1 MSFAEALRDRARRSP
16 RRVVLAE
23 GDDPRVAAAAKRLA
37 DEKIAIPIVVG
48 GAGIDPATDPRVSR
62 VATLLRERR
71 PERVRDGIEAL
82 DLATDPVRFAAGL
95 VALGEADAA
104 VAGATHTTAH
114 VIRAALWAIGTAP
127 GHDTVSS
134 AFYMALPDGR
144 VLTFADCAVV
154 SDPTPDQL
162 ARIALAAAEDR
173 ARLVGDEPRVAFL
186 SYSTR
191 GSAEGPSAGKMR
203 AAAERFRVL
212 APGILADGEL
222 QGDAALA
229 ADVAERKAPGSPV
242 GGRANVLVFPNLDAG
257 NIAYKLMQYL
267 GGASAAGP
275 LFQGLARPMSDL
287 SRGASVEDII
297 TVTAMVAAQA
307 ASAES

>member
-1 MSFAEALRDRARRSP
+1 MSFAEELRARAARTP

-23 GDDPRVAAAAKRLA
+23 GGDPRVAEAARRLA

-48 GAGIDPATDPRVSR
+48 GAGIDPAKDPRLSR

-71 PERVRDGIEAL
+71 PDRVRDGIEAL

-127 GHDTVSS
+127 GHDTLSS

-144 VLTFADCAVV
+144 VLTFTDCAVV
-154 SDPTPDQL
+154 ADPTPEQL

-173 ARLVGDEPRVAFL
+173 CRLVGDAPRVAFL

-191 GSAEGPSAGKMR
+191 GSAGGPSVDKVRVATE
-203 AAAERFRVL
+203 AFRTL
-212 APGILADGEL
+212 APEILADGEL

-229 ADVAERKAPGSPV
+229 AAVAERKAPGSPV
-242 GGRANVLVFPNLDAG
+242 GGQANVLVFPDLDAG
-257 NIAYKLMQYL
+257 NIAYKLVQYL
-267 GGASAAGP
+267 AGASAAGP
-275 LFQGLARPMSDL
+275 LFQGLLRPMSDL
-287 SRGASVEDII
+287 SRGASVDDII

-307 ASAES
+307 TAAGS